1 MGRCPR
7 NIARPVRV
15 YHAELDSGES
25 MGRWNQL
32 VFFVATMLVMA
43 VAMGIAAV

>member
-1 MGRCPR
+1 
-7 NIARPVRV
+7 VRV
-15 YHAELDSGES
+15 YHAELDAGES
-25 MGRWNQL
+25 MDRWNQL